1 MASLILIS
9 LSGLL
14 ITGPL
19 TCLGDEDPCS
29 VNPFNKTCI
38 ADNLRATYEEVISLK
53 YKFDVLLI
61 DVRQP
66 EEVACTGSIPTSI
79 HIPLATVS
87 DELQLPTNAFLCKY
101 GRRKPGL
108 DDLIIFYCRSGN
120 RAATAALAAVQLGFR
135 KVKNYVGSWIE
146 YATRRCLIL
155 DCSGATPDY
164 CNEIEILYS

>member
-79 HIPLATVS
+79 HIPREFVAPYIT
-87 DELQLPTNAFLCKY
+87 EE
-101 GRRKPGL
+101 
-108 DDLIIFYCRSGN
+108 
-120 RAATAALAAVQLGFR
+120 
-135 KVKNYVGSWIE
+135 E
-146 YATRRCLIL
+146 YRF
-155 DCSGATPDY
+155 
-164 CNEIEILYS
+164 E